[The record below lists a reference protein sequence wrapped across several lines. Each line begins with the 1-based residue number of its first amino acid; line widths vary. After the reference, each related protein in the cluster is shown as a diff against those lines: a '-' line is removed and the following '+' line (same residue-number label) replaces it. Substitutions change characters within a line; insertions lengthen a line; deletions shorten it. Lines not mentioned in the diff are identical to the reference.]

1 MVGLVVPDV
10 RNSFYSTV
18 AHALTETMG
27 ARNHQVMLC
36 ETGDDKQTE
45 LRQIRGL
52 AAAQVSGVDQVRWVC
67 NAWGRCWWRSD
78 YYYRPYGYYYGPP
91 RAYYGYGPRYYGG
104 WHHRRWGW

>member
-1 MVGLVVPDV
+1 MK
-10 RNSFYSTV
+10 
-18 AHALTETMG
+18 LTS
-27 ARNHQVMLC
+27 VL
-36 ETGDDKQTE
+36 
-45 LRQIRGL
+45 IGL
-52 AAAQVSGVDQVRWVC
+52 AALGGVALSTGTASAAMPSGLPSSAQVSGVDQVRWVC